1 MLADSLVRRLNLK
14 NGIFNLKSRS
24 LSVNDDEVEEIE
36 VEEGF
41 EPVEEPYRPPAYPYR
56 ELGETDVRLLRIV
69 PGKGTIEC
77 LLHQMPLAEVR
88 FFYALSYVWG
98 DATRRETIM
107 LEGRPFSITRNLY
120 EALHQ
125 FRQRPYDIGYPE
137 DYFWVDAI
145 CINQD
150 DLDERARQVPRMMDI
165 YHASAVVI
173 WLGHPRTRPADSLS
187 KKLISRVRSSQPQIS
202 PDEAV
207 ETLFKKATSM
217 WDEWEPVDDDENV
230 IIEEEFGDAYAAV
243 VHEMSSIL
251 NRPWFDRVWTIQE
264 ACLEAS
270 PLVYLG
276 HHSVRLSHLID
287 IWTILSR
294 EHRFLLLCPGSWR
307 MACINKINKIWRHS
321 RFDGDEDPKK
331 MKMAEVLA
339 TLQKVTGRKN
349 STDPRDQVYGLL
361 GLLRHLRG
369 EEELPEDLM
378 PNYRLS
384 YDHVYWNY
392 SAFLLQ
398 STGDMDLLNCSHN
411 ELRHVPSWVADF
423 RYAYGPKVRMQGQQ
437 LIISSDKRVLHVQGY
452 VLGTFRDVLNGCI
465 ANEIWPT
472 KKEVPSGLSA
482 RLREVEDRIIKP
494 AVAIREVTM
503 VEVFEDITGD
513 MTKVIDEDGDESY
526 HQVYRRLIESAG
538 GRRPWYAK
546 KRVTNIRLKEESIAT
561 RFSLP
566 FLLLRD
572 GSILS
577 FNREDTEVITSDLL
591 CVFKGARVPYLLRV
605 SGQSYRFLGHCE
617 TLSGPLRQQKFDA
630 DFWAEREVQEFQLI

>member
-1 MLADSLVRRLNLK
+1 MLVDSLAHRLNFK
-14 NGIFNLKSRS
+14 HGIFKLKSRS
-24 LSVNDDEVEEIE
+24 VPVDDDDEEEIE

-98 DATRRETIM
+98 DATQREIIM

-120 EALHQ
+120 EAIHQ

-137 DYFWVDAI
+137 DYFWIDAI

-150 DLDERARQVPRMMDI
+150 DLDERACQVPRMMDI
-165 YHASAVVI
+165 YHAGSVVI
-173 WLGHPRTRPADSLS
+173 WLGHARKRPADSLS
-187 KKLISRVRSSQPQIS
+187 KKLIRRARSSQPQIS

-207 ETLFKKATSM
+207 EMLFKKAESM
-217 WDEWEPVDDDENV
+217 WDDWEPVDDDDNV

-243 VHEMSSIL
+243 VYEMSQIL

-264 ACLEAS
+264 ACLEVS
-270 PLVYLG
+270 PLVYMG
-276 HHSVRLSHLID
+276 RHSVHLRHLID

-307 MACINKINKIWRHS
+307 MSSITKLDNIWRHS
-321 RFDGDEDPKK
+321 LFGGDENPKK
-331 MKMAEVLA
+331 MDMAEVLA
-339 TLQKVTGRKN
+339 TLQRVTGRKN
-349 STDPRDQVYGLL
+349 STDPRDQLYGLL
-361 GLLRHLRG
+361 GLLRHLKD

-378 PNYRLS
+378 PDYRLS
-384 YDHVYWNY
+384 YEHVYWNY
-392 SAFLLQ
+392 SAFLFQ
-398 STGDMDLLNCSHN
+398 STRDMALFNCSRN

-423 RYAYGPKVRMQGQQ
+423 RYTFGPRELIRGGQ
-437 LIISSDKRVLHVQGY
+437 LNVSSDNRILHVQGY
-452 VLGTFRDVLNGCI
+452 VLGTFHDILSGCT
-465 ANEIWPT
+465 AKEIWPT
-472 KKEVPSGLSA
+472 EKRVPPGLSA
-482 RLREVEDRIIKP
+482 RLREVEDRILKP
-494 AVAIREVTM
+494 SATVREVTM
-503 VEVFEDITGD
+503 GEVFGDLVND
-513 MTKVIDEDGDESY
+513 MTKTIDEDGDESY
-526 HQVYRRLIESAG
+526 HQVYRRMIESAG

-546 KRVTNIRLKEESIAT
+546 KRLTNIRLKEESITT
-561 RFSLP
+561 RFSFP

-572 GSILS
+572 GSILN
-577 FNREDTEVITSDLL
+577 FRREDAEVMTGDLL

-605 SGQSYRFLGHCE
+605 SGQNYRFLGHCE
-617 TLSGPLRQQKFDA
+617 TLSGPLKQQKFGD
-630 DFWAEREVQEFQLI
+630 DFWAEREVQEFKLI